1 MSDGAIS
8 QEEIDA
14 LLAGV
19 DMGGINTTGISSP
32 ASSANLDLSYLKD
45 IAGKN
50 SEALASSL
58 ETMTGAQVKVDEAV
72 IETVGRDQVLRKIP
86 EMVVSIL

>member
-19 DMGGINTTGISSP
+19 DMGGINSTGISSP
-32 ASSANLDLSYLKD
+32 ASSTKLDLSYLKD
-45 IAGKN
+45 ITEKN
-50 SEALASSL
+50 REAL
-58 ETMTGAQVKVDEAV
+58 
-72 IETVGRDQVLRKIP
+72 
-86 EMVVSIL
+86 

>member
-19 DMGGINTTGISSP
+19 DMGGINSTGISSTT
-32 ASSANLDLSYLKD
+32 SSANLDLS
-45 IAGKN
+45 N
-50 SEALASSL
+50 
-58 ETMTGAQVKVDEAV
+58 
-72 IETVGRDQVLRKIP
+72 
-86 EMVVSIL
+86 

>member
-19 DMGGINTTGISSP
+19 DMGGINSTGISSP
-32 ASSANLDLSYLKD
+32 ASSAKLDLSYLKD
-45 IAGKN
+45 I
-50 SEALASSL
+50 LL
-58 ETMTGAQVKVDEAV
+58 H
-72 IETVGRDQVLRKIP
+72 P
-86 EMVVSIL
+86 F

>member
-19 DMGGINTTGISSP
+19 DMGGILKIIISNLYGEIGGNYP
-32 ASSANLDLSYLKD
+32 ERFLNVCAANRIRLW
-45 IAGKN
+45 G
-50 SEALASSL
+50 SE
-58 ETMTGAQVKVDEAV
+58 
-72 IETVGRDQVLRKIP
+72 
-86 EMVVSIL
+86 